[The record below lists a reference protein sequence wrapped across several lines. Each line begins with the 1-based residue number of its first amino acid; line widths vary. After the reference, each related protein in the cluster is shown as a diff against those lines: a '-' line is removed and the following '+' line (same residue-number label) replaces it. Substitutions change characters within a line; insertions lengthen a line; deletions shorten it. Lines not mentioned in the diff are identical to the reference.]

1 VLLVRHPGFDPYD
14 VEMRTQAVI
23 AAALAVHARHSIF
36 PDTLVGGGIG
46 RRIAARWQDRA
57 ATSVVAVGD
66 GAVVCRQDG
75 GRSDVT
81 RPMPRIL
88 VLAPQVFAEPV
99 EECLREARLVDVAMP
114 DAQPSQLRPMGNLK
128 ADPATIALTEAELIL
143 SAGDGVT
150 DWEAFHQ
157 LAAALGAAEGGSRVV
172 CDAGYLPRSRQ
183 IGASG
188 VLVEPKCYLAFG
200 IAGASQHLQG
210 IAGCERVVAVNT
222 DIHAEMIKR
231 ADLSIIADAQAVM
244 PALVRQLTGH

>member
-1 VLLVRHPGFDPYD
+1 
-14 VEMRTQAVI
+14 MRTQAVI
-23 AAALAVHARHSIF
+23 AAALAVNARHAIF
-36 PDTLVGGGIG
+36 SDTLVGGGSG
-46 RRIAARWQDRA
+46 AGSPPDGSDRP
-57 ATSVVAVGD
+57 ATSVVAVRD

-88 VLAPQVFAEPV
+88 VLAPHVFAEPV

-114 DAQPSQLRPMGNLK
+114 DARPSQVRLMEYLK

-143 SAGDGVT
+143 SAGNGVT
-150 DWEAFHQ
+150 DWEAFHR
-157 LAAALGAAEGGSRVV
+157 LAAALGAAEGASRVV

-188 VLVEPKCYLAFG
+188 VVVEPKCYLAFG
-200 IAGASQHLQG
+200 ISGASQHLQG
-210 IAGCERVVAVNT
+210 IAGCERVIAVNT

-231 ADLSIIADAQAVM
+231 ANLSIVADVQAVM
-244 PALVRQLTGH
+244 PALVRLLTGH